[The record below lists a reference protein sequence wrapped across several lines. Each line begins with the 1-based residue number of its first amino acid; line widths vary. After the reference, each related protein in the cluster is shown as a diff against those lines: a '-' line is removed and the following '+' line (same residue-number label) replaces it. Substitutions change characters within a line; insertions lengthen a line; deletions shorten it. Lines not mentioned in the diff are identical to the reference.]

1 MPREDYD
8 AFPKT
13 DANYVPLSPLSFI
26 RRAAEVHGDHTAVIH
41 GSIQKRGARRI
52 GVVCNSAMRCQ
63 NWGSDATIRSVFSAP
78 THRR

>member
-13 DANYVPLSPLSFI
+13 DANYIPLSPLSFI

-41 GSIQKRGARRI
+41 GSLRRTWPSEVQK
-52 GVVCNSAMRCQ
+52 
-63 NWGSDATIRSVFSAP
+63 TI
-78 THRR
+78 